1 MINDRKDKNL
11 TKFGF
16 IISNNVDKLAVHRNR
31 VKRAMRESARQTMF
45 SIPNGMDMIF
55 IAKQNIVKMTT
66 DEIMKEMKERK
77 KVKKEKDTPVTVIND
92 IQTVEEPRIIE
103 EIVVEEL
110 SIDGVCGVY

>member
-1 MINDRKDKNL
+1 MLPSDRTLKATEYDKVKKLGKVYQSNSFQLLINDRKDKNL

-66 DEIMKEMKERK
+66 DEIMKEMKEYLLNTRF
-77 KVKKEKDTPVTVIND
+77 N
-92 IQTVEEPRIIE
+92 
-103 EIVVEEL
+103 
-110 SIDGVCGVY
+110 

>member
-1 MINDRKDKNL
+1 MLPSDRTLKATEYKKVKKLGRTFQSNSFQLLVNNRNDKEL

-55 IAKQNIVKMTT
+55 IAKQNIIRITT
-66 DEIMKEMKERK
+66 DEIMKEMKEYLLNTRF
-77 KVKKEKDTPVTVIND
+77 N
-92 IQTVEEPRIIE
+92 
-103 EIVVEEL
+103 
-110 SIDGVCGVY
+110 